1 MSKQPNPL
9 DASEQQL
16 IEHYRTHHDLQ
27 PSAVTDAS
35 IMQAASAAASAAAR
49 AAKKPAASSS
59 ALSRLHAWLFAG
71 ERGGRWPVA
80 LASVMVIGVAV
91 GLVFNTVEPEP
102 TVYDSP
108 AARQYAAPAMHEQQ
122 ASKKVLERSQAQQ
135 SPQLSAPSAKPEME
149 AAAPAPMAPASVAS
163 MASSAADKT
172 MAESVEGKTNRADN
186 LQLAVD
192 EQTRAQLLEI
202 LDLRKAG
209 DTAEANA
216 RIQRLQQRLPALDVE
231 QQLTRLAKER

>member
-49 AAKKPAASSS
+49 SAKKPAASPS

-102 TVYDSP
+102 TNYDSP

-122 ASKKVLERSQAQQ
+122 ASKRVLERSQVQQ

-163 MASSAADKT
+163 VASSAADKKIADS
-172 MAESVEGKTNRADN
+172 AESKPDN

-216 RIQRLQQRLPALDVE
+216 RIQRLQQRLPALDIE

>member
-102 TVYDSP
+102 TNYDGP

-135 SPQLSAPSAKPEME
+135 TPQLSAPSAKPEME

-163 MASSAADKT
+163 MASSA
-172 MAESVEGKTNRADN
+172 ESKPDN

-192 EQTRAQLLEI
+192 EQTHAQLLEI

-209 DTAEANA
+209 DTAAANA
-216 RIQRLQQRLPALDVE
+216 RIQRLQQRLPALDIE
-231 QQLTRLAKER
+231 QQLKRLAKER

>member
-59 ALSRLHAWLFAG
+59 VLSRLHAWLFAG

-102 TVYDSP
+102 TAYDSP

-149 AAAPAPMAPASVAS
+149 AAAPPASVAS
-163 MASSAADKT
+163 MASSAESKT
-172 MAESVEGKTNRADN
+172 DN

-216 RIQRLQQRLPALDVE
+216 RIQRLQQRLPALDIE

>member
-1 MSKQPNPL
+1 MSKQLSPL

-35 IMQAASAAASAAAR
+35 IMQAAS
-49 AAKKPAASSS
+49 SSV
-59 ALSRLHAWLFAG
+59 LSRLHAWLFAG

-91 GLVFNTVEPEP
+91 GLVFNTVEPE
-102 TVYDSP
+102 SP

-122 ASKKVLERSQAQQ
+122 ASKKVLVRSQAQQ
-135 SPQLSAPSAKPEME
+135 SPRLSAPSAKPEME

-163 MASSAADKT
+163 MASSA
-172 MAESVEGKTNRADN
+172 ESKPGN

-209 DTAEANA
+209 DTAAANA
-216 RIQRLQQRLPALDVE
+216 RIQRLQQRLPALDIE

>member
-1 MSKQPNPL
+1 MSKQPSPL

-16 IEHYRTHHDLQ
+16 IEHYRVHHDLQ

-102 TVYDSP
+102 TNYDGP

-163 MASSAADKT
+163 MASSAADKK
-172 MAESVEGKTNRADN
+172 MADSAESKPDN

-209 DTAEANA
+209 DTAAANT
-216 RIQRLQQRLPALDVE
+216 RIQRLQQRLPALDIE

>member
-35 IMQAASAAASAAAR
+35 IMQAASAAAR

-59 ALSRLHAWLFAG
+59 VLSRLRAWLFAG

-102 TVYDSP
+102 TNYDST

-163 MASSAADKT
+163 MASSAADRK
-172 MAESVEGKTNRADN
+172 MADSAESKPDN

-216 RIQRLQQRLPALDVE
+216 RIQRLQQRLPALDIE